1 MIERRRIGNRDI
13 TESQKRT
20 IEINT
25 IRDYFNNRLL
35 IIDEVHNL
43 RDESE
48 THSKDTLILLDKILK
63 YNQNMRLLIL
73 SATPLFNQAK
83 EIIWIMNM
91 LLKNDKRPTIR
102 EKDVFINNYLTETG
116 KEILNKKCRG
126 YISYLRGENPVSFP
140 LRIYP
145 DMNKDLIVI

>member
-1 MIERRRIGNRDI
+1 M
-13 TESQKRT
+13 K
-20 IEINT
+20 
-25 IRDYFNNRLL
+25 F
-35 IIDEVHNL
+35 IIL

-91 LLKNDKRPTIR
+91 L
-102 EKDVFINNYLTETG
+102 F
-116 KEILNKKCRG
+116 KE
-126 YISYLRGENPVSFP
+126 
-140 LRIYP
+140 
-145 DMNKDLIVI
+145 